1 MWLLL
6 QQFANELVQ
15 ICNEERKLDYFKT
28 STSNYYD
35 AASFL
40 TNMLTLVLRRLHD
53 YDYIGLHTVRLFA
66 SIGLVL
72 IYMQLF
78 YWLRTQKSLAFYVDL
93 ITQTMIDI
101 KPFMVVLILFVMTFH
116 SGTFMIH
123 LNRVEDAAVE
133 SGGGKD
139 SDVDYLYQRGL
150 LSMYYLVMGDYGEV

>member
-1 MWLLL
+1 MIYSFGASEDHSWKNEDVLKDRVEPIAFTLFMWLLL

-53 YDYIGLHTVRLFA
+53 YDYVGLHTVRLFA

-78 YWLRTQKSLAFYVDL
+78 
-93 ITQTMIDI
+93 
-101 KPFMVVLILFVMTFH
+101 
-116 SGTFMIH
+116 
-123 LNRVEDAAVE
+123 
-133 SGGGKD
+133 
-139 SDVDYLYQRGL
+139 
-150 LSMYYLVMGDYGEV
+150 